1 MMRTLLLLS
10 IVGTLACG
18 IEVDIDG
25 DDHGTSDPCGA
36 MCGAQAAAG
45 CSNFSLQTCQ
55 RSCLALYNAAPR
67 CAAELDAV
75 TRCAA
80 GSRYVC
86 TDGRPTIDA
95 CRAEVDAAGRCMNAQ
110 AR

>member
-25 DDHGTSDPCGA
+25 DDDGAGDPCGA
-36 MCGAQAAAG
+36 MCAAQAAAS
-45 CSNFSLQTCQ
+45 CPNFSMQTCQ

-67 CAAELDAV
+67 CAAALDTL

-80 GSRYVC
+80 RSRYVC
-86 TDGRPTIDA
+86 TDGRPMADA
-95 CRAEVDAAGRCMNAQ
+95 CHPEVAAASACMNPS